1 MAHLYKK
8 VKKGHE
14 YFYIRE
20 TQRVYGKPTTINQ
33 VYLGTADKVQAAM
46 GKGGFSPK
54 EFGSVFALNE
64 LDRTVDLAGMINEI
78 LPPKK
83 RVRGPSLGE
92 LVYYATLNRAIA
104 PTSKRQLASW
114 YETTDIQRIRPLRLE
129 SLNSQ
134 NFWNHWDRI
143 SDSDLDKIK
152 TAFFKKVYSLL
163 PQQEHRL
170 IIEATN
176 ISAAPKPTAFP
187 SMPQADQEFLAEH
200 FPEQQVGLALV
211 SEGSTGV
218 PLFYQSY
225 SGGLPINGFYNHM
238 EHLLARVSGLG
249 VVAKNVPLLLHQEMA
264 AESLIAQIDAKEG
277 LHFIASC
284 TPDFAPD
291 LTEISLKDF
300 HPLPGKL
307 EAKYSP
313 ALPEDDQTLYY
324 ETQASFWNRQRRV
337 ILTFDPKSFHRSYQ
351 ELGKKVQR
359 VRKEMATF
367 QQRYSQGTA
376 QGSAA
381 DNIKTHLEALCHRLK
396 ISPSLFQINFVQ
408 NKGQFRLEFQLDHRQ
423 MAGVVRHFGKN
434 ILITDHEDWNVEE
447 IYDACV
453 TRAVLGP
460 DFGNGNGN
468 AKTTHRSLGNAK
480 DNRSLFQKAL
490 LPLYHWTDSK
500 IRIHLFVCVA
510 ALTYLT
516 LLCQRLAEGDIN
528 LTPTEVMEEL
538 RTLRTA
544 IYFKDSENKLK
555 RVLEEVNPQQA
566 AILEVLGYQ
575 VEDGAVITS

>member
-8 VKKGHE
+8 IKKGHE

-33 VYLGTADKVQAAM
+33 VYLGTADKVQAAL

-64 LDRTVDLAGMINEI
+64 LDRAVDLAGIINEI

-152 TAFFKKVYSLL
+152 TAFFKKVNSLL
-163 PQQEHRL
+163 PAQKHRL

-176 ISAAPKPTAFP
+176 ISAAPKPAPFP
-187 SMPQADQEFLAEH
+187 AMPEADQEFLAEH
-200 FPEQQVGLALV
+200 FPEQQLGLALV
-211 SEGSTGV
+211 SEGSAGI
-218 PLFYQSY
+218 PLFYQSF
-225 SGGLPINGFYNHM
+225 SGGLPAHTFFNHM
-238 EHLLARVSGLG
+238 EHLLARVSALG
-249 VVAKNVPLLLHQEMA
+249 VASKDVTLLLNQDMA
-264 AESLIAQIDAKEG
+264 AAPLIAQIDAKEG

-284 TPDFAPD
+284 GPDFAPA
-291 LTEISLKDF
+291 LTEVSLKDF
-300 HPLPGKL
+300 HPLPGRH
-307 EAKYSP
+307 ETRYSP
-313 ALPEDDQTLYY
+313 VAPEDDKILYY
-324 ETQASFWNRQRRV
+324 ETQAPFWNRERRV
-337 ILTFDPKSFHRSYQ
+337 IITFDPRSFHKSYQ

-359 VRKEMATF
+359 VRKELATV
-367 QQRYSQGTA
+367 QQRYAQEAA
-376 QGSAA
+376 QGNAA
-381 DNIKTHLEALCHRLK
+381 DSVKQYLAELCQRLK
-396 ISPSLFQINFVQ
+396 ISPALFQVNFVQ
-408 NKGQFRLEFQLDHRQ
+408 DKGQFRMEFQLDHRQ

-434 ILITDHEDWNVEE
+434 ILITDIEDWGVEE

-453 TRAVLGP
+453 TRAVLGA
-460 DFGNGNGN
+460 DFGNGKSGS
-468 AKTTHRSLGNAK
+468 RSLGNAK

-516 LLCQRLAEGDIN
+516 LLCQRLAEADIKMS
-528 LTPTEVMEEL
+528 PTEVMEEL

-566 AILEVLGYQ
+566 AILKVLGYDI
-575 VEDGAVITS
+575 EDGKVITV

>member
-33 VYLGTADKVQAAM
+33 VYLGTADKVQAAL

-64 LDRTVDLAGMINEI
+64 LDRSVDLAGMINEI

-104 PTSKRQLASW
+104 PTSKRQLATW

-143 SDSDLDKIK
+143 SDTDLDKIK
-152 TAFFKKVYSLL
+152 TAFFKKVHALL
-163 PQQEHRL
+163 PEGEHRL
-170 IIEATN
+170 VVEAIN
-176 ISAAPKPTAFP
+176 ISAAPKPAAFP
-187 SMPQADQEFLAEH
+187 AMPQSDQDFLAEH
-200 FPEQQVGLALV
+200 FPEQQLGLALIT
-211 SEGSTGV
+211 EWGTGI
-218 PLFYQSY
+218 PFYYQSF
-225 SGGLPINGFYNHM
+225 SGGLPVNGFYNYM
-238 EHLLARVSGLG
+238 EHLVSRVSGMG
-249 VVAKNVPLLLHQEMA
+249 VAIQDVTLLINQDMDAEPLVAQVD
-264 AESLIAQIDAKEG
+264 SKEG
-277 LHFIASC
+277 VHFIASYE
-284 TPDFAPD
+284 PDFAPE
-291 LTEISLKDF
+291 LTEVSLKDF
-300 HPLPGKL
+300 RPLPGKS
-307 EAKYSP
+307 EGQFSP
-313 ALPEDDQTLYY
+313 ITQSDEKILYY
-324 ETQASFWNRQRRV
+324 ETKAPFWNSPRRV
-337 ILTFDPKSFHRSYQ
+337 IITFDPKSFHKSYQ

-359 VRKEMATF
+359 VRKEMAAF
-367 QQRYSQGTA
+367 QQRLAQEADQSQG
-376 QGSAA
+376 
-381 DNIKTHLEALCHRLK
+381 LEASKAHLADLCGRLK
-396 ISPSLFQINFVQ
+396 INPGLFQLNLVQ
-408 NKGQFRLEFQLDHRQ
+408 DKGQSRLEFQLDHRQ

-434 ILITDHEDWNVEE
+434 ILITDREDWSAEE
-447 IYDACV
+447 VFDTCM

-460 DFGNGNGN
+460 DLSNGKSNNRHYG
-468 AKTTHRSLGNAK
+468 ASQK

-516 LLCQRLAEGDIN
+516 LLCQRLTTAGLN
-528 LTPTEVMEEL
+528 LTPSEAIEEL
-538 RTLRTA
+538 RGLRTA
-544 IYFKDSENKLK
+544 IYLNDAEGKLK
-555 RVLEEVNPQQA
+555 RVLEEVNGQQA
-566 AILEVLGYQ
+566 AILEALGYQ
-575 VEDGAVITS
+575 IQEGKINNL

>member
-33 VYLGTADKVQAAM
+33 VYLGTADKVQAAL

-152 TAFFKKVYSLL
+152 TAFFKRVHSLL
-163 PQQEHRL
+163 PQQEQRL
-170 IIEATN
+170 IIETTN
-176 ISAAPKPTAFP
+176 ISAAPKPAAFP
-187 SMPQADQEFLAEH
+187 AMPQADQEFLAEH
-200 FPEQQVGLALV
+200 FPEQQLGLALV

-225 SGGLPINGFYNHM
+225 SGGLPVNGYYNHM
-238 EHLLARVSGLG
+238 EHLLARVSSLG
-249 VVAKNVPLLLHQEMA
+249 VAAKDVTLLLNQEMA
-264 AESLIAQIDAKEG
+264 VESLISQLDAKEG
-277 LHFIASC
+277 MHFVASC
-284 TPDFAPD
+284 APDFAPE

-300 HPLPGKL
+300 HPMPGKH
-307 EAKYSP
+307 EAKYPP
-313 ALPEDDQTLYY
+313 AAPEDDKTLYY
-324 ETQASFWNRQRRV
+324 ETRAPFWNRERRV
-337 ILTFDPKSFHRSYQ
+337 ILTFDPRSFHRSYQ

-359 VRKEMATF
+359 VRKEMAAF
-367 QQRYSQGTA
+367 QQRYAQETA
-376 QGSAA
+376 LGSAA
-381 DNIKTHLEALCHRLK
+381 DSAKAHLEALCQRLA

-408 NKGQFRLEFQLDHRQ
+408 DKGQFRMEFQLDHRQ

-434 ILITDHEDWNVEE
+434 ILITDHEDWSVEE
-447 IYDACV
+447 LYDTCV

-468 AKTTHRSLGNAK
+468 GKAN
-480 DNRSLFQKAL
+480 NRS
-490 LPLYHWTDSK
+490 YG
-500 IRIHLFVCVA
+500 
-510 ALTYLT
+510 
-516 LLCQRLAEGDIN
+516 QRQG
-528 LTPTEVMEEL
+528 
-538 RTLRTA
+538 
-544 IYFKDSENKLK
+544 
-555 RVLEEVNPQQA
+555 
-566 AILEVLGYQ
+566 
-575 VEDGAVITS
+575 